1 MNAAATTRRML
12 VQALLVLAVV
22 VPLAVLVG
30 WLAVGL
36 PGLWG
41 ALLGAALGAGFML
54 VTVVSVLKTA
64 SASPNT
70 TFAVIVGSWLLKAIA
85 LIAVLFLIRDMTF
98 YSRPV
103 FGVVAMV
110 SLLVVL
116 TVETLVVLRG
126 RSLYVEPIGRSSAGQ
141 GEV

>member
-1 MNAAATTRRML
+1 ML

-22 VPLAVLVG
+22 VPLAVLG
-30 WLAVGL
+30 SWLAAGL

-70 TFAVIVGSWLLKAIA
+70 TFAVIVGSWLVKAIA
-85 LIAVLFLIRDMTF
+85 LIGVLFLIRDMTF

-103 FGVVAMV
+103 FGLVAMV

-126 RSLYVEPIGRSSAGQ
+126 RSLYVEPAGNSGAGQ
-141 GEV
+141 GKVR